1 MLTRRV
7 CGRMKITIIG
17 IFNSLILGLIVLLVT
32 FIFLSNSDWFWDMV
46 SPVFYKELIYKYS
59 EIYELDP
66 LLASAVI
73 KVESNFQAYAQSNR
87 GAIGLMQIMPET
99 GKEMARRL
107 KKKPFVASDLNN
119 PEINIKIGLY
129 YLARLK
135 KQFNGD
141 VYLALAAYNGGSANV
156 QKWLAEKKIDT
167 DGAVVQI
174 PFEETKGFVQKVMLH
189 YEWFKNVQQ
198 VKGMLQFRQ
207 KEN

>member
-1 MLTRRV
+1 
-7 CGRMKITIIG
+7 MKITIIG

-107 KKKPFVASDLNN
+107 KIKPFVASDLNN

-129 YLARLK
+129 YLARSK